1 MVTPLEKFLAKHPT
15 PSGMDSKEWAALNAA
30 MNENKF
36 FSSKVENIRLLERLH
51 RLIKNYLT
59 GEKETLPNGET
70 VIKVGSAADFS
81 NQALQWLQ
89 TEGLVPPDAEG
100 PKYHNDIKNI
110 GALARLKLIFKT
122 NVRQSIGAAQW
133 EASMKPANLKAW
145 PAFRFIRFP
154 GAKTKRLVHVVNE
167 DAVRLKTDFTF
178 WADEMNAASLG
189 GFEVPWPPFG
199 FNSYMDQEPVSRE
212 ECERLGLLKPGE
224 PLKRPRGAE
233 RFGIDLIE
241 RYGYGKKASTAKLP
255 EELKAKL
262 KKVYED
268 RWGVKQD
275 KSDEVVFPSQEVA
288 KKARETAE
296 NIFKPAGSIKEAEQ
310 FVIDAGVENVSFKGI
325 DLEVA
330 NGMNESLH
338 EHFRDFPE
346 LKNNI
351 HYWGSAQ
358 KKKEFLG
365 DIVREYY
372 EERYQPLR
380 SVYGDKRIDDRIKKD
395 VIRYF
400 KTSGEVAHAFDHREV
415 FKNETMSGI
424 AINQKYGANLLS
436 LSSMLKRAVEEK
448 WYPIGCDGVKSI
460 FDHELGHQ
468 LDYLLKISN
477 NVEFMEIYT
486 KGIHGKHVTRETLSQ
501 YTVNNKNDS
510 INKKE
515 TIAEAWAEYRNN
527 PQPRDFA
534 KAIGELIEKEYR
546 KKFRK

>member
-30 MNENKF
+30 MKENKF

-199 FNSYMDQEPVSRE
+199 FNSYMDQEPVSR
-212 ECERLGLLKPGE
+212 K
-224 PLKRPRGAE
+224 
-233 RFGIDLIE
+233 
-241 RYGYGKKASTAKLP
+241 
-255 EELKAKL
+255 
-262 KKVYED
+262 
-268 RWGVKQD
+268 
-275 KSDEVVFPSQEVA
+275 
-288 KKARETAE
+288 
-296 NIFKPAGSIKEAEQ
+296 N
-310 FVIDAGVENVSFKGI
+310 
-325 DLEVA
+325 A
-330 NGMNESLH
+330 NG
-338 EHFRDFPE
+338 
-346 LKNNI
+346 
-351 HYWGSAQ
+351 W
-358 KKKEFLG
+358 
-365 DIVREYY
+365 
-372 EERYQPLR
+372 
-380 SVYGDKRIDDRIKKD
+380 
-395 VIRYF
+395 
-400 KTSGEVAHAFDHREV
+400 
-415 FKNETMSGI
+415 
-424 AINQKYGANLLS
+424 
-436 LSSMLKRAVEEK
+436 
-448 WYPIGCDGVKSI
+448 
-460 FDHELGHQ
+460 
-468 LDYLLKISN
+468 DYL
-477 NVEFMEIYT
+477 
-486 KGIHGKHVTRETLSQ
+486 
-501 YTVNNKNDS
+501 
-510 INKKE
+510 
-515 TIAEAWAEYRNN
+515 N
-527 PQPRDFA
+527 PGSR
-534 KAIGELIEKEYR
+534 
-546 KKFRK
+546 